1 LQTEIINK
9 PFETSFQVEDK
20 TIIIK
25 TGRMAKQASGACEV
39 YCGDTMLLVT
49 CTESKEERQGIDY
62 FPLLVDYEEKL
73 YAVGRVPGSFGRREG
88 KAPDKA
94 ILISRLIDRPIR
106 PLFEEGYRNDVQIMA
121 TAMSADEENPTD
133 TLAMLGASVAI
144 ELAGLPFN
152 GPIGAVRVG
161 RVEGRLVAN
170 PSYAQIAESD
180 IDLVVAGTESSI
192 MMVEAGCRMVSEKD
206 VLAAIDYAHHVI
218 KKQVEAQR
226 AMLQSL
232 GITKRK
238 FEAPPE
244 NVALK
249 AIIKERAED
258 KLKESMAGVT
268 DKALR
273 AGLIDEA
280 QTAVKNAIAELPD
293 EDPLKQESASTIAAY
308 LELHEAELMRAKVL
322 DTGVRADG
330 RRCDEIR
337 PITIETS
344 ILPRAHGSGLFTR
357 GTTQVLSIATLGV
370 GGDAQRLDSIE
381 PVKEKR
387 YMHHYNFPGYSVGE
401 VKPNRGPGR
410 REIGHGAL
418 AERALMPV
426 LPGLDVFPYTIRVV
440 SEVLESN
447 GSTSMASTCGSSLA
461 LMDAGVPILE
471 TVGGIAM
478 GLILE
483 GDRFAILSDIQGLED
498 FLGDM
503 DFKVTGT
510 REGITALQMD
520 IKIEGI
526 SLAIMKVA
534 LEQAK
539 RGRIHIIDKMEEV
552 LPKARPQ
559 LSRWAPSILSIHINQ
574 EDIGTVIGPGGK
586 MIRRIIEET
595 GATID
600 IEDDG
605 TVLIASVDQA
615 GGEAARDWILRLVQR
630 IEVGGV
636 YVGRVTRIIPMGCFV
651 ECLPGK
657 EGMVHISQLEN
668 RRVEKVEDVVSVG
681 QRVIV
686 KVREID
692 ERNRVN
698 LTMKGVTPEEREEME
713 RKYPDLAAS

>member
-1 LQTEIINK
+1 MQTDTVTNK
-9 PFETSFQVEDK
+9 MQEFSFQLDDK
-20 TIIIK
+20 AITIK
-25 TGRMAKQASGACEV
+25 TGRMAKQAGGACEV
-39 YCGDTMLLVT
+39 SCGDTMVLVT
-49 CTESKEERQGIDY
+49 CTESKTTRDGIDY

-88 KAPDKA
+88 KAPDKV

-106 PLFEEGYRNDVQIMA
+106 PLFPEGYRNDVQIMA
-121 TAMSADEENPTD
+121 TAMSADDENPTD

-144 ELAGLPFN
+144 ELAGLPFK
-152 GPIGAVRVG
+152 GPIGAVRVARHDG
-161 RVEGRLVAN
+161 RFIAN
-170 PSYAQIAESD
+170 PSYQQMADSD
-180 IDLVVAGTESSI
+180 LDLVVAGTESSI
-192 MMVEAGCRMVSEKD
+192 MMVEAGCKMVSEKD
-206 VLAAIDYAHHVI
+206 ILAAIDFAHQQI
-218 KKQVEAQR
+218 KKQVEAQHTF
-226 AMLQSL
+226 L
-232 GITKRK
+232 KRIDK
-238 FEAPPE
+238 VKRPFAAPAVNE
-244 NVALK
+244 QLK
-249 AIIKERAED
+249 ELIARTATNS
-258 KLKESMAGVT
+258 LKESMTGVV
-268 DKALR
+268 DKEVR
-273 AGLIDEA
+273 NKLIDA
-280 QTAVKNAIAELPD
+280 ARQSVLDAIAALPE
-293 EDPLKQESASTIAAY
+293 EDPLKEVGQGTIFTY
-308 LELHEAELMRAKVL
+308 IENYEAELMREQVL
-322 DTGVRADG
+322 SSGLRADG

-337 PITIETS
+337 PITVETGL
-344 ILPRAHGSGLFTR
+344 LPRAHGSALFTR
-357 GTTQVLSIATLGV
+357 GTTQVLSVATLGV
-370 GGDAQRLDSIE
+370 GGDAQRLDSID
-381 PVKEKR
+381 PQKEKR
-387 YMHHYNFPGYSVGE
+387 YMHHYNFPGFSVGE

-418 AERALMPV
+418 AERAL
-426 LPGLDVFPYTIRVV
+426 LPLVPGMDVFPYTIRVV

-461 LMDAGVPILE
+461 LMDAGVPLSE

-510 REGITALQMD
+510 KEGITALQMD

-539 RGRIHIIDKMEEV
+539 RGRIHIIEKMEAA
-552 LPKARPQ
+552 LPAARTQ
-559 LSRWAPSILSIHINQ
+559 MSRWAPRILTLHIDP

-605 TVLIASVDQA
+605 TVLVASVDQV
-615 GGEAARDWILRLVQR
+615 GGEAARDWITRLVKR
-630 IEVGGV
+630 IEIGGV
-636 YVGRVTRIIPMGCFV
+636 YVGRVTRIIPVGCFV
-651 ECLPGK
+651 EVLPGK

-698 LTMKGVTPEEREEME
+698 LTMKGVTDEEKQQFPES
-713 RKYPDLAAS
+713 A